1 MKIKNFTEYCETV
14 PNGYIKEDDG
24 GGASVAVCAADG
36 ASGAAFINQGSTT
49 GMGDVVAAVPSSN
62 IGSTIGGKNVG
73 DTYGGDGKIGSGDKS
88 SGFKTFNPK
97 KKKEKKKS
105 KLLNQLDMK
114 VMSYDDYTKNM
125 YK

>member
-1 MKIKNFTEYCETV
+1 MKIKKFTE
-14 PNGYIKEDDG
+14 YIKEDDG
-24 GGASVAVCAADG
+24 GGASIAVCTADG
-36 ASGAAFINQGSTT
+36 ANGAAFINQGSTT
-49 GMGDVVAAVPSSN
+49 GMGNVVSAQPSSN

-73 DTYGGDGKIGSGDKS
+73 DIYGGDGKIGSGDKS

-97 KKKEKKKS
+97 KKKKEKKKS
-105 KLLNQLDMK
+105 KILNQLDMK